1 MAALKHAIF
10 LTVIAVI
17 AVIAAGI
24 VMWLFAAFYGVAIG
38 LGTWLPNIMTAKAF
52 TITKSLTY
60 TFGSGRRALT
70 RPPVRPGT
78 SMLSDSPDHRRQQR
92 HRP

>member
-1 MAALKHAIF
+1 MAALKRAIF
-10 LTVIAVI
+10 LTVLAVI
-17 AVIAAGI
+17 AVIAAGC

-60 TFGSGRRALT
+60 TFGSGRRAL
-70 RPPVRPGT
+70 PVRRARRHAE
-78 SMLSDSPDHRRQQR
+78 MLR
-92 HRP
+92 H